1 MTHRRQDAWLT
12 NLRRRAGVVVFLEF
26 AATLPIFC
34 ILFMGMM
41 SFHRHY
47 QNTRHAYA
55 LARLG
60 TDINLDTHHS
70 GRTPPQLEQG
80 AQRDIAPKKTDDA
93 LAQLTPA
100 VNHLKVNEFETR
112 TGRTVT
118 AHGWWGNGYAAGYH
132 RSGRDN
138 WSHYDIDRQIDRENI
153 PDLQKNQPQESM
165 KYIFQIPNARTDTE
179 KGFLR
184 I

>member
-1 MTHRRQDAWLT
+1 MNRT
-12 NLRRRAGVVVFLEF
+12 RAGQIVFLEF
-26 AATLPIFC
+26 AGTLPIFC
-34 ILFMGMM
+34 ILFMAMM

-60 TDINLDTHHS
+60 TDVNLDTHHS
-70 GRTPPQLEQG
+70 NRNPPAVEQG
-80 AQRDIAPKKTDDA
+80 ADRDIVRKKTDDA

-112 TGRTVT
+112 TGRKVT
-118 AHGWWGNGYAAGYH
+118 ASGWWGEGYAAGFH

-138 WSHYDIDRQIDRENI
+138 WSHWDIDRQVQRENTGL
-153 PDLQKNQPQESM
+153 DKNARQESM
-165 KYIFQIPNARTDTE
+165 KYIFQLPNAETPL
-179 KGFLR
+179 KKAFLR